1 MFYNSPSGRDIVP
14 ILPTSWYRG
23 AGLKVPSE
31 VLMKIQV
38 FRDVTLHRLLNNDRI
53 FEGENYFHFLLE
65 LLDPE
70 DDIKFLR
77 NVRSYLAV

>member
-1 MFYNSPSGRDIVP
+1 VFYNSPSGRDIVP
-14 ILPTSWYRG
+14 ILPTSWYRV

-38 FRDVTLHRLLNNDRI
+38 FRYVTLHRLLNNNGP
-53 FEGENYFHFLLE
+53 FEGVNYFHFLLE

-70 DDIKFLR
+70 DDVKFFR
-77 NVRSYLAV
+77 NVRSYLTV